1 MEVKAN
7 HQQPEIY
14 TLQIGMGWFPHR
26 AGGLNRY
33 YYDCANHFAAADMRF
48 DGMVAGANVEHSL
61 AQIMAFAPSDALLLK
76 RWQGARKSFSLSSE
90 EKYDLIVSH
99 FAFYTFPLLNLLQDR
114 PLVTHFHGPW
124 ALESG
129 VEANK
134 SLAVKAKK
142 WLEKQ
147 VYRRSQQFIVL
158 SKTFRDILHQ
168 EYQVPLERIAVIPG
182 GVDLERFNLDVPQTE
197 ARTKLNWSPEKPTIF
212 CIRRL
217 AKRMGLENLVA
228 AMAIVCD
235 KYPETMLYLGGKGEL
250 ANSLQRQ
257 IDELGLN
264 NNVKLLGYIAD
275 EDLPLCY
282 RAADFSVVPTVALEG
297 FGLIVIESLAAG
309 TPVLGTP
316 IGGIPEILRPFS
328 PDLVFASSQS
338 QDLATGII
346 EALSG
351 KRQLPNPTAC
361 LEYVQN
367 NYTWQVIAP
376 QIKQVYQK
384 AIAEKN

>member
-1 MEVKAN
+1 
-7 HQQPEIY
+7 
-14 TLQIGMGWFPHR
+14 
-26 AGGLNRY
+26 
-33 YYDCANHFAAADMRF
+33 
-48 DGMVAGANVEHSL
+48 S
-61 AQIMAFAPSDALLLK
+61 FAPANISVIK
-76 RWQGARKSFSLSSE
+76 RWQGIRQCFRQPTWQSDH
-90 EKYDLIVSH
+90 DLIISH
-99 FAFYTFPLLNLLQDR
+99 FAFYTFPLLNLLQNR

-124 ALESG
+124 ALESN
-129 VEANK
+129 VESNK
-134 SLAVKAKK
+134 SLAVKVKK
-142 WLEKQ
+142 LLEKS

>member
-1 MEVKAN
+1 MK
-7 HQQPEIY
+7 
-14 TLQIGMGWFPHR
+14 TLQIGMGWFPDR

-33 YYDCANHFAAADMRF
+33 YYDCANYFPQAGIDF
-48 DGMVAGANVEHSL
+48 DGLVAGGDNVL
-61 AQIMAFAPSDALLLK
+61 LDAQGKVNSFAPANISVIK
-76 RWQGARKSFSLSSE
+76 RWQGIRQCFRQPTWQSDH
-90 EKYDLIVSH
+90 DLIVSH
-99 FAFYTFPLLNLLQDR
+99 FAFYTFPLLNLLQHR

-124 ALESG
+124 ALESN
-129 VEANK
+129 VESNK
-134 SLAVKAKK
+134 SLAVKVKK
-142 WLEKQ
+142 LLEKS

-257 IDELGLN
+257 IDGLGLN

-361 LEYVQN
+361 FEYVQN